1 MGSFGDAWLRCA
13 WCRKWGKCC
22 RGVSRLELIDV
33 DMIGQLCMSCLAG
46 GEAPWFYCAWCWKWG
61 KYCHDFADA
70 ELLVDIDGEGP
81 FCLRCTDLDEPPWQ
95 PNNRRRCAR
104 WLPLAVSKAFGGD
117 VVAIVAKF
125 LAANTA

>member
-1 MGSFGDAWLRCA
+1 
-13 WCRKWGKCC
+13 
-22 RGVSRLELIDV
+22 
-33 DMIGQLCMSCLAG
+33 MIGQLCMSCLAE
-46 GEAPWFYCAWCWKWG
+46 GEAPWFYCAWCWTWG
-61 KYCHDFADA
+61 KYYCEFPFCES
-70 ELLVDIDGEGP
+70 ELLIDIDGEGP

-104 WLPLAVSKAFGGD
+104 WLSLAVPKAFGRD